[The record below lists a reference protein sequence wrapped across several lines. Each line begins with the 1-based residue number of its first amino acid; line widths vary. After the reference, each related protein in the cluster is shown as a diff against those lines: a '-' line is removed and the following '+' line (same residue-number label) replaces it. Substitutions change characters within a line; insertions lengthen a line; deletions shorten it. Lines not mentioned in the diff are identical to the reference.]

1 MDDSVAPA
9 SEPAKEDGQMQT
21 SAASPRQSET
31 SHRLPPRPGM
41 RPGLED
47 KRHILDSPVL
57 LPFMTV
63 RSGTASV
70 PVQQVVCG
78 AGLAFENVAISA
90 GGALP
95 DDRHLASSLYGSS
108 RP

>member
-1 MDDSVAPA
+1 MDDSVALA
-9 SEPAKEDGQMQT
+9 GEPAKEDGQMQT
-21 SAASPRQSET
+21 SAASPRQTET

-63 RSGTASV
+63 RSGMQASRY
-70 PVQQVVCG
+70 
-78 AGLAFENVAISA
+78 SK
-90 GGALP
+90 
-95 DDRHLASSLYGSS
+95 
-108 RP
+108 